1 MISSPYMFITFN
13 RNNKCVHTPVTLIL
27 NIHTPV
33 NPVKHGVFGVIDDA
47 NLVVEPVLICQRQQI
62 VQSQRVFLVD
72 HLKRPDGLLEDR
84 SSVAG
89 NLREDCVFPEQ
100 TQTGNA
106 QKAPTYSLPQQQ
118 NSDLPV
124 T

>member
-1 MISSPYMFITFN
+1 M
-13 RNNKCVHTPVTLIL
+13 
-27 NIHTPV
+27 
-33 NPVKHGVFGVIDDA
+33 NPVKHAVFGVIDDA

-84 SSVAG
+84 SSVSG